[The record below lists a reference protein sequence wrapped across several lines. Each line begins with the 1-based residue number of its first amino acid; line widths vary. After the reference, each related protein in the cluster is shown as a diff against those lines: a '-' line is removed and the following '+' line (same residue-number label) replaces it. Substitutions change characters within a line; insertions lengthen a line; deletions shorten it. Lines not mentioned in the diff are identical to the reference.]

1 MKGVQILFY
10 LVLLIKLTFLKVLD
24 VFIGYFT
31 NTWYKQKVFNFCN
44 ELSKRHRFLNPLVY
58 NLRRFLNKTV
68 LITDISL
75 NQIIE
80 LIFHKA

>member
-31 NTWYKQKVFNFCN
+31 NTWYKQKVINFCN